1 MADETLA
8 GGSLE
13 QLVRALQSARV
24 QRSLSIDDISRL
36 VKIRST
42 HIEKLEEGDFS
53 FLPPLYVFSYIR
65 KYADELGIGNEAQF
79 EQCRRELGIP
89 GTRFASKPIAA
100 TPTEGAGDSSSR
112 TGGKGRKVLVIAAA
126 VIVVTVGVIV
136 ILMFRH
142 P

>member
-13 QLVRALQSARV
+13 QLVRALKSARE
-24 QRSLSIDDISRL
+24 QRSLTIDEIGRL
-36 VKIRST
+36 VKIRSI

-65 KYADELGIGNEAQF
+65 KYADELGVGSEAQF

-89 GTRFASKPIAA
+89 GTHYTTRPAA
-100 TPTEGAGDSSSR
+100 GAGSSPA
-112 TGGKGRKVLVIAAA
+112 TGGQGRKAIVIVAAA
-126 VIVVTVGVIV
+126 VILVIAFF
-136 ILMFRH
+136 LFRSL
-142 P
+142 